1 MSSYSHGRYEG
12 DFSVTPLQDT
22 LDFYSSFDNILA
34 LLIDNVPF
42 GNLLQAYGQRAFAP
56 VAWVVPELSAAFDTY
71 VEAYITSPECEA
83 KVTAVVDAV
92 PMGSMLHAL
101 DLFAQALGFLI

>member
-1 MSSYSHGRYEG
+1 MSSYNHGCHPG

-22 LDFYSSFDNILA
+22 IDFYSSFDNILA

-56 VAWVVPELSAAFDTY
+56 VAWVVPEISAAFDTY
-71 VEAYITSPECEA
+71 VEAYITSPETEA
-83 KVTAVVDAV
+83 KVAAVIDAV
-92 PMGSMLHAL
+92 PMGSTLHAL
-101 DLFAQALGFLI
+101 DLFTQFLGYII